1 MPIPTVH
8 TFPVKRPNFI
18 QQANWLGPDDDL
30 ALQVVYTD
38 ITGNLQ
44 EVQFQTRSADNPG
57 EICLPASNDV
67 ATLGL
72 RVRDILA
79 AHLRMACLLGG
90 VSVPGSV
97 EFNRV
102 LADQANPANLQTAI
116 GDVKVT
122 AVSLVNDQE
131 ALITFRQ
138 GNNGTSRQYLMDHG
152 ELNRYTFAP
161 STQLFVIPGAVKK
174 QFPNYVHDHPN
185 NIILTTTQREDVR
198 NFVLGLALWI

>member
-1 MPIPTVH
+1 MPTPTVH
-8 TFPVKRPNFI
+8 PFPVKRPNFVE
-18 QQANWLGPDDDL
+18 QANWLGPDDDL

-38 ITGNLQ
+38 VTGQLQ
-44 EVQFQTRSADNPG
+44 SVQFQTKSADNAG

-67 ATLGL
+67 ATLGP
-72 RVRDILA
+72 RTRDVLA

-90 VSVPGSV
+90 IAVPGSA
-97 EFNRV
+97 EFNNV

-116 GDVKVT
+116 GDVKIT
-122 AVSLVNDQE
+122 AVSLLNDQE
-131 ALITFRQ
+131 AVVTFRQ
-138 GNNGTSRQYLMDHG
+138 GNNGASRQYVMDHG

-185 NIILTTTQREDVR
+185 TVLTTTQREDIR
-198 NFVLGLALWI
+198 SYVLGLALWI